1 VRLPLLSLPAMFSRK
16 KSNIEGEMSFLDHLE
31 ALRWHLVRPAIAIV
45 SIAIVL
51 FLFKEFLFDGVLLAP
66 KNPDFPTY
74 RALCWVAHRFS
85 LGDNLCITQ
94 INFNLISTDLSA
106 QFATHM
112 WVAFIGGLVLGF
124 PYLVYELWKF
134 VRPALHSNERKYAR
148 GIVFFTSLLFTTGVL
163 FGYYIITPMSVNFLG
178 SYQVSAEVKNMI
190 SLASYISTVTTMTLL
205 TGIVFELPIA
215 VYFLTQIG
223 IFNPAFMRK
232 YRRHAIVIILIV
244 AAIITPTSDAT
255 TLTLVSVPLWLLY
268 EMSIFVS
275 GYVIKRKAKAAN

>member
-1 VRLPLLSLPAMFSRK
+1 MFSRK
-16 KSNIEGEMSFLDHLE
+16 KSNVEGEMSFLDHLE
-31 ALRWHLVRPAIAIV
+31 ALRWHLVRSAIAIV
-45 SIAIVL
+45 SVAIVL
-51 FLFKEFLFDGVLLAP
+51 FCFKGFLFDGVLLAP
-66 KNPDFPTY
+66 KSPDFPTY
-74 RALCWVAHRFS
+74 RALCWVAQKFS
-85 LGDNLCITQ
+85 LGDDLCITQ
-94 INFNLISTDLSA
+94 INFNLISTELSA

-112 WVAFIGGLVLGF
+112 WAAFIGGLVIGF

-134 VRPALHSNERKYAR
+134 IRPALHENERKYAN
-148 GIVFFTSLLFTTGVL
+148 GIVFFTSLLFTSGVL

-190 SLASYISTVTTMTLL
+190 SLDSFISTVTTMTLL

-223 IFNPAFMRK
+223 IFNPSFMRK

-255 TLTLVSVPLWLLY
+255 TLTLVAVPLWFLY

-275 GYVIKRKAKAAN
+275 AYVVRKKAKTIQLN